1 MKSEK
6 ISSKELFNAIDQIYE
21 EKGITRE
28 YLIDSLKTALKKAYK
43 RDFIN
48 TYCLEEREE
57 RKKTKED
64 ELVKDDGNEEKKET
78 KNGYLIPQD
87 IDVEITDKDI
97 KVFCVKEVVESF
109 KEKELG
115 VKISLEE
122 AKAISKK
129 AKIGDFVKVEV
140 TPKNFGR
147 IAASTGKQV
156 LIQKINEAEKNLVY
170 TLYADK
176 VGQIIVGTVQKTE
189 KYGIIVDLGK
199 GVEALIPT
207 NEQIKTEKLQQHQK
221 VKALVLDVQNETK
234 IASPKITLSRTNENF
249 VRKLFENEVPEIME
263 GIVEIKD
270 IAREAGSRT
279 KLSVW
284 SNDENV
290 DPVGS
295 LVGKKGMRIQPII
308 DELNGEKI
316 DVIPYSEDIP
326 SYIINAISPAP
337 ILAIDINDEEK
348 IATVVVP
355 DDALVFAIGAAGQNV
370 RLAARLTGWKID
382 IKTETQIKETV
393 VE

>member
-1 MKSEK
+1 MRSEK
-6 ISSKELFNAIDQIYE
+6 ISSKELFNAIDQIYQ
-21 EKGITRE
+21 EKGITKE
-28 YLIDSLKTALKKAYK
+28 YLIDSLKTALKAAYK
-43 RDFIN
+43 KDFEN
-48 TYCLEEREE
+48 THEN
-57 RKKTKED
+57 KEQD
-64 ELVKDDGNEEKKET
+64 NPVNVIVPEDV
-78 KNGYLIPQD
+78 D
-87 IDVEITDKDI
+87 IDITETSI
-97 KVFCVKEVVESF
+97 KVYAVKEVC
-109 KEKELG
+109 EKVAPEEVG
-115 VKISLEE
+115 IKITLED
-122 AKAISKK
+122 AKKISKK
-129 AKIGDFVKVEV
+129 AKIGDSIKVEV

-147 IAASTGKQV
+147 IAASTGKNILV
-156 LIQKINEAEKNLVY
+156 QKIIEAEKNLVY
-170 TLYADK
+170 TQYADK

-189 KYGIIVDLGK
+189 KFGVIVDLGR
-199 GVEALIPT
+199 VEALIPN
-207 NEQIKTEKLQQHQK
+207 NEQIKTEKLQPHQK
-221 VKALVLDVQNETK
+221 IKALVLNVVNETG
-234 IASPKITLSRTNENF
+234 SSQPKITLSRKSPNF
-249 VRKLFENEVPEIME
+249 VKKLFENEVPEIMD

-279 KLSVW
+279 KISVW

-355 DDALVFAIGAAGQNV
+355 DDALVFAIGAGGQNV
-370 RLAARLTGWKID
+370 RLAAILTGWKID